1 MEYLFLSHNRVR
13 PISQCGGLERGGL
26 ERGGVNNGM
35 DTGGFCAL
43 MDVCNMRQNIQNGGN
58 IQPL

>member
-26 ERGGVNNGM
+26 NNGM

-43 MDVCNMRQNIQNGGN
+43 TDVCNMRRNIQNGSN
-58 IQPL
+58 RMRR